1 MDDVIE
7 VMKLLCYE
15 MMELQRNQ
23 QDPRTPL
30 GQSSLIVWSV
40 LQEQSDTLV
49 QLLTTQTGQVRGAGP
64 PAASWSPPAHSPVC
78 CCSCCE
84 CSCGFTCQLQC
95 DIGAVKCHATELP
108 VDSFWGSCVDTVI
121 CV

>member
-1 MDDVIE
+1 MEDVIE

-23 QDPRTPL
+23 QDPSIPL

-49 QLLTTQTGQVRGAGP
+49 QLLTTQTGQVRRCNTY
-64 PAASWSPPAHSPVC
+64 S
-78 CCSCCE
+78 
-84 CSCGFTCQLQC
+84 
-95 DIGAVKCHATELP
+95 
-108 VDSFWGSCVDTVI
+108 
-121 CV
+121 